1 MKKQPRNI
9 FSYLSDQFLGSFTG
23 FVIGIW
29 ASSLVSHFFATRS
42 IKNLWGLTS
51 RKTVV
56 DKQTFTMMEW
66 LASAIVGYVVFE
78 VVLRIMKDQ
87 LLPRVAII
95 RFRFLR
101 LMIRT
106 GWHIRLR
113 NLASR
118 DESVVQE
125 LP

>member
-9 FSYLSDQFLGSFTG
+9 LRYLSDQFLGSFTG

-29 ASSLVSHFFATRS
+29 ASSIVSHFFAARS

-56 DKQTFTMMEW
+56 DKQTFTMLEW

-78 VVLRIMKDQ
+78 LVLKMMKDH

-113 NLASR
+113 DLGNR
-118 DESVVQE
+118 DESIMQE